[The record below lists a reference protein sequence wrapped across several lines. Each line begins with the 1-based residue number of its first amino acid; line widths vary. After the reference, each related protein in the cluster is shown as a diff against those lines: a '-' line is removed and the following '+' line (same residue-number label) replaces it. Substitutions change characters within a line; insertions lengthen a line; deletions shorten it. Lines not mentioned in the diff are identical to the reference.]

1 LIWLAL
7 YPEVAEAASI
17 KAIPRL
23 SFLRPASSVDV
34 DKIMLAVIYCKKKS
48 ESTLTIKDHASLIK
62 LSKLSPLG
70 QGSGHL
76 FGQL

>member
-1 LIWLAL
+1 MNVAKDSHSGSTRRLLIWLAL

-34 DKIMLAVIYCKKKS
+34 DKIMIAVVSTAKKK
-48 ESTLTIKDHASLIK
+48 I
-62 LSKLSPLG
+62 PL
-70 QGSGHL
+70 
-76 FGQL
+76 